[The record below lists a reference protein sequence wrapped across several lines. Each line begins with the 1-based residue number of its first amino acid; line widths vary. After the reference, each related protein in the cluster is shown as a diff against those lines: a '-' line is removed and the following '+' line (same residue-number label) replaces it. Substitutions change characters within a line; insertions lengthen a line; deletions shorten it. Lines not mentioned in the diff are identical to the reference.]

1 MSSIRKVYLLERCEP
16 EPAQSDDKIDTARL
30 EEHIKFN
37 LEDIDK
43 LGNGGISTT
52 HYDLIVLSASIEFAD
67 KLYRRSTQLYSRNIC
82 VNLPMHEVNAWD
94 SIETHDRLHEVL
106 AILTGDNWK
115 FEFRPYKTSAL
126 ESPNQKR
133 LFIEQDVDCAMAFSD
148 GIDSLCV
155 YEIYSKNQVCRRVHV
170 GNHQRNYNS
179 RHDYVHIPFKVK
191 PKRVQEHGGRTR
203 AFKFSALT
211 SIVANLS
218 NAKKVIVTES
228 GQSSIGPPILQSRN
242 IFPDYR
248 CHPKFFRSMEKFL
261 EPILGAK
268 FSFEQPRLFHTKGE
282 TIQLYKSMKQRIGL
296 DANHLKNTR
305 SCSLRRS
312 NVSFCGG
319 LHQCGVCGACLLRR
333 MSMFVGGI
341 EDPNDYYTVSDLSES
356 RLELALH
363 PAYKNPNVKYLTEIA
378 DINFKQLYDFANLFY
393 QSDPLID
400 PNLSQLSVALKL
412 PFKKVKEKFQELVK
426 RHAMELN
433 SFMDHLGERSFL
445 REFIKNYEYA

>member
-16 EPAQSDDKIDTARL
+16 EPAQSDEKIDTARL
-30 EEHIKFN
+30 EEHIKFS

-179 RHDYVHIPFKVK
+179 PHDYVHIPFKVK

-203 AFKFSALT
+203 AFKFW
-211 SIVANLS
+211 
-218 NAKKVIVTES
+218 E
-228 GQSSIGPPILQSRN
+228 
-242 IFPDYR
+242 
-248 CHPKFFRSMEKFL
+248 
-261 EPILGAK
+261 
-268 FSFEQPRLFHTKGE
+268 
-282 TIQLYKSMKQRIGL
+282 LY
-296 DANHLKNTR
+296 T
-305 SCSLRRS
+305 
-312 NVSFCGG
+312 
-319 LHQCGVCGACLLRR
+319 
-333 MSMFVGGI
+333 
-341 EDPNDYYTVSDLSES
+341 Y
-356 RLELALH
+356 
-363 PAYKNPNVKYLTEIA
+363 
-378 DINFKQLYDFANLFY
+378 
-393 QSDPLID
+393 
-400 PNLSQLSVALKL
+400 
-412 PFKKVKEKFQELVK
+412 
-426 RHAMELN
+426 
-433 SFMDHLGERSFL
+433 
-445 REFIKNYEYA
+445 

>member
-1 MSSIRKVYLLERCEP
+1 
-16 EPAQSDDKIDTARL
+16 
-30 EEHIKFN
+30 
-37 LEDIDK
+37 
-43 LGNGGISTT
+43 
-52 HYDLIVLSASIEFAD
+52 
-67 KLYRRSTQLYSRNIC
+67 
-82 VNLPMHEVNAWD
+82 
-94 SIETHDRLHEVL
+94 
-106 AILTGDNWK
+106 
-115 FEFRPYKTSAL
+115 
-126 ESPNQKR
+126 
-133 LFIEQDVDCAMAFSD
+133 
-148 GIDSLCV
+148 
-155 YEIYSKNQVCRRVHV
+155 
-170 GNHQRNYNS
+170 
-179 RHDYVHIPFKVK
+179 
-191 PKRVQEHGGRTR
+191 
-203 AFKFSALT
+203 
-211 SIVANLS
+211 
-218 NAKKVIVTES
+218 
-228 GQSSIGPPILQSRN
+228 
-242 IFPDYR
+242 
-248 CHPKFFRSMEKFL
+248 MEKFL
-261 EPILGAK
+261 EPILGVK
-268 FSFEQPRLFHTKGE
+268 FSFERPRLFHTKGE

-319 LHQCGVCGACLLRR
+319 LHQCGVCGVCLLRR
-333 MSMFVGGI
+333 MSKFVGGI